1 MKKLSEYLNKSV
13 NEARQSRSG
22 MKDNP
27 YVCLVSTRNSD
38 CAILLGEG
46 LEEVMPPKIVKKVCK
61 DLGLDYVDPSHDFD
75 EEDLE
80 DALPGAVI
88 ETGERRIIWYDM
100 RDGSVDYYK
109 L

>member
-1 MKKLSEYLNKSV
+1 MKKLSELI
-13 NEARQSRSG
+13 NEARPNRNG
-22 MKDNP
+22 MKDHP

-46 LEEVMPPKIVKKVCK
+46 LEEVMPPAKVKKVCK

-75 EEDLE
+75 DMDEGDY
-80 DALPGAVI
+80 LPGAVI

-100 RDGSVDYYK
+100 WDGTVDYYK